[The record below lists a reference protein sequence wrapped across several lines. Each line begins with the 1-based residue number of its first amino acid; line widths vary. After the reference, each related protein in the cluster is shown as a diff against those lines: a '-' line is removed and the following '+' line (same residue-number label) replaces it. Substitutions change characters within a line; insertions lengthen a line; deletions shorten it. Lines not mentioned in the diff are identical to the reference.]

1 VLKFWGCLGRF
12 VGKLPLLKERM
23 TTGNNEP
30 PEYAE
35 AQQPTQSIQHSVLAV
50 MALPLAG
57 ENELIV
63 F

>member
-1 VLKFWGCLGRF
+1 
-12 VGKLPLLKERM
+12 M

-30 PEYAE
+30 PEYEE

-57 ENELIV
+57 ENELI
-63 F
+63 FFDAP